1 MSIVKE
7 NILVHVKTQGAMG
20 EIKFFL
26 LKVEDTK
33 DVRPTLDDMEYS
45 DWKILDLKLIKVD
58 ISNCVSY
65 PFSYQPFEDNH

>member
-1 MSIVKE
+1 MSKVTE

-20 EIKFFL
+20 EITFFL

>member
-1 MSIVKE
+1 MSEVKR
-7 NILVHVKTQGAMG
+7 NTLVHVKTQGAMG

-26 LKVEDTK
+26 LKVDNTY

-58 ISNCVSY
+58 VSNCVSY

>member
-1 MSIVKE
+1 MSEVKR
-7 NILVHVKTQGAMG
+7 NTLVHVKTQGAMG

-26 LKVEDTK
+26 LKVDNTY

-58 ISNCVSY
+58 ISNCV
-65 PFSYQPFEDNH
+65 YQPFENNY

>member
-7 NILVHVKTQGAMG
+7 NILAHVKTQGAMG

-33 DVRPTLDDMEYS
+33 DVKSTLDDMEYS

-58 ISNCVSY
+58 VSNL
-65 PFSYQPFEDNH
+65 N

>member
-1 MSIVKE
+1 MSEVKR
-7 NILVHVKTQGAMG
+7 NTLVHVKTQGAMG

>member
-1 MSIVKE
+1 MSKVKE

>member
-1 MSIVKE
+1 MSKIKKKT
-7 NILVHVKTQGAMG
+7 LVHVKTQGAMG

-26 LKVEDTK
+26 LKVDDTY
-33 DVRPTLDDMEYS
+33 DVRPTLDDMDYS

-65 PFSYQPFEDNH
+65 QPFEDNH

>member
-1 MSIVKE
+1 MSEVKR
-7 NILVHVKTQGAMG
+7 NTLVHVKTQGAMG

-26 LKVEDTK
+26 LKVDNTY

-58 ISNCVSY
+58 VSNCV
-65 PFSYQPFEDNH
+65 YQPFENNY